1 MHDGPARHRQHV
13 PDVAVRSSRPLPA
26 EIMVPLGTVTLV
38 EQPVLH
44 LLARH
49 QPFPLDDQR
58 WVHDA
63 RCPAPAPPAHSGW
76 SPHVRCACSCVWMV
90 PMDVP

>member
-13 PDVAVRSSRPLPA
+13 PDVTVRSSRL
-26 EIMVPLGTVTLV
+26 IMVPLGTVTLV

-44 LLARH
+44 LLGPH

-63 RCPAPAPPAHSGW
+63 RCPASAPPAHSGW
-76 SPHVRCACSCVWMV
+76 SPHVRRARSCVWMV